1 MQNDYS
7 NKMRLSKFL
16 LIVSFV
22 TFFALLYVWQQTEI
36 FRLAYEG
43 QRKITLCQDLLDKNT
58 FLRYNREKSASLIQI
73 GTKFSKVSDFQM
85 PDAYRLVRLSQPLEN
100 ARAGSSMYRR
110 ESLISRIFS
119 IKRQAEAKTTDR

>member
-1 MQNDYS
+1 
-7 NKMRLSKFL
+7 MRLSKFL

-22 TFFALLYVWQQTEI
+22 TFFAILYVWQQTEI

-43 QRKITLCQDLLDKNT
+43 ERKIALYQDMFDKNA

-73 GTKFSKVSDFQM
+73 GTKFSKVSDFEM
-85 PDAYRLVRLSQPLEN
+85 PDAYRLVRLSRPLEN
-100 ARAGSSMYRR
+100 VRAGRNMYRK

-119 IKRQAEAKTTDR
+119 IKRQAEAKTAER

>member
-1 MQNDYS
+1 LQSDYC
-7 NKMRLSKFL
+7 KMRLSKFL

-22 TFFALLYVWQQTEI
+22 TFFAILYVWQQTEI

-43 QRKITLCQDLLDKNT
+43 ERKIALCQDLFDKNA

-73 GTKFSKVSDFQM
+73 GAKFSKVSDFEM

-100 ARAGSSMYRR
+100 VRAGRNIYRK

-119 IKRQAEAKTTDR
+119 IKRQAEAKTTER